1 MKILSIG
8 NSFSVDATRYLSRAA
23 KRCGKDITT
32 VNLYIGGCSLY
43 THYINALE
51 DLPKYAL
58 HFNGDD
64 TGFLVS
70 IKQALISREFDI
82 VTLQQASHFSFKP
95 ESYEPYTAFLCEYIK
110 RYCPKAKI
118 FVHQTWGYRNGS
130 GRLFHFGFENH
141 AKMYDLVEPAYDIM
155 YQNCN
160 AAGLIPS
167 GKAMSLLDSYGFSGD
182 QTHRDDIHV
191 SLGLGRYT
199 LALTWLEYL
208 TGANIAECDF
218 SDFDVDMSDVEVM
231 TAKKAAHEACLWAQK
246 YKK

>member
-1 MKILSIG
+1 MKILCIG

-23 KRCGKDITT
+23 KSCGKELTV

-51 DLPKYAL
+51 DLPKYGL

-70 IKQALISREFDI
+70 IKQALITREFDI

-95 ESYEPYTAFLCEYIK
+95 ETYEPYTQFLCEYIK
-110 RYCPKAKI
+110 KYSPKAKLFI
-118 FVHQTWGYRNGS
+118 HQTWGYRNDGK
-130 GRLFHFGFENH
+130 RLSDFKFENH
-141 AKMYDLVEPAYDIM
+141 AQMYEKVEACYDLLYRNCGAY
-155 YQNCN
+155 
-160 AAGLIPS
+160 GLLPS

-191 SLGLGRYT
+191 SMGLGRYT

-208 TGANIAECDF
+208 TGFSAHDCEF
-218 SDFDVDMSDVEVM
+218 SDFDVEMSDVEIM

>member
-51 DLPKYAL
+51 DLPKYGL

-64 TGFLVS
+64 TGFFVS

-95 ESYEPYTAFLCEYIK
+95 ESYEPYTAFLCEYVK
-110 RYCPKAKI
+110 KYCPKAKI

-130 GRLFHFGFENH
+130 NRLCTL
-141 AKMYDLVEPAYDIM
+141 DLKTMQKCMIW
-155 YQNCN
+155 
-160 AAGLIPS
+160 L
-167 GKAMSLLDSYGFSGD
+167 SLLMISCIK
-182 QTHRDDIHV
+182 TAMRRDL
-191 SLGLGRYT
+191 SRR
-199 LALTWLEYL
+199 ARR
-208 TGANIAECDF
+208 
-218 SDFDVDMSDVEVM
+218 
-231 TAKKAAHEACLWAQK
+231 
-246 YKK
+246 

>member
-8 NSFSVDATRYLSRAA
+8 NSFSADATRYLSRAA
-23 KRCGKDITT
+23 KKCGQNITT

-51 DLPKYAL
+51 NIDDYMLF
-58 HFNGDD
+58 FNGED
-64 TGFLVS
+64 TGFYVS
-70 IKQALISREFDI
+70 IKEALISHDYDV
-82 VTLQQASHFSFKP
+82 VTIQQASHFSFKP
-95 ESYEPYTAFLCEYIK
+95 DTYEPYTAFLCDYIK
-110 RYCPKAKI
+110 KYCPKAKI
-118 FVHQTWGYRNGS
+118 FIHQTWGYRNES
-130 GRLFHFGFENH
+130 QRLANFGFENH
-141 AKMYDLVEPAYDIM
+141 AKMYDLVEACYDIM
-155 YQNCN
+155 YNNTN
-160 AAGLIPS
+160 ACGLLPS
-167 GKAMSLLDSYGFSGD
+167 GKAMSLLDSYGFSGA

-208 TGANIAECDF
+208 TGVSVKDCDF
-218 SDFDVDMSDVEVM
+218 SDFDVDMSDIEIN